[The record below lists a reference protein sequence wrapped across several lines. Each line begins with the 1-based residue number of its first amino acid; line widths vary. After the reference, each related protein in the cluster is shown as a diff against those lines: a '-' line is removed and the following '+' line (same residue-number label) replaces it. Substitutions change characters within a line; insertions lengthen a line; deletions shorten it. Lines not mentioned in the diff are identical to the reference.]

1 MIDSV
6 FLFSEGKHCEFFQIF
21 SLLFSYVQ
29 FCSLFS
35 SSTHFS
41 ILLALVVF
49 LSWAEG
55 FLPNRFSWLNKSLE
69 RNSLLAS
76 LS

>member
-1 MIDSV
+1 M
-6 FLFSEGKHCEFFQIF
+6 LFTEGRHCEFFQIV

-29 FCSLFS
+29 FSSLFS
-35 SSTHFS
+35 SSTHLS

-49 LSWAEG
+49 LSLAES
-55 FLPNRFSWLNKSLE
+55 FLPNRFSWLNKIFE
-69 RNSLLAS
+69 GNSLLAS